1 MALNIWNFAE
11 SFSQLTMNILLAG
24 KTDRT
29 RWWLDDAG
37 RNWWNGKRVHNF
49 DVVYYVREGT
59 LCLTVND
66 TPYRFVPGDLVF
78 IPAGSVVDCTADEH
92 PLVKYYIH
100 GTATLGKQPL
110 IRTFGENNI
119 LHVGDNG
126 ELIDL
131 FELVCCGQ
139 THSVSDIVPMHT
151 AFLTILSFYVTYA
164 ATAEQ
169 PPDSD
174 RKLADS
180 INYITT
186 HYNEPINVALLA
198 SHVGFT
204 RDYFGKEFLRI
215 YGFSP
220 LQYLTRVRITAAKQL
235 LTATDKPVAEIA
247 REVGFSS
254 VHYFS
259 RVFSRE
265 TGLSPLRYRWT
276 TRSGNTNPPSSNP

>member
-1 MALNIWNFAE
+1 MALNIWDFPE
-11 SFSQLTMNILLAG
+11 SFAQVTLNVMLAG

-59 LCLTVND
+59 LHLTIND
-66 TPYRFVPGDLVF
+66 TAYRFVSGDMLF
-78 IPAGSVVDCTADEH
+78 IPAGSVIDCAADGDT
-92 PLVKYYIH
+92 LVKYYIH
-100 GTATLGKQPL
+100 GTATLGNRPI
-110 IRTFGENNI
+110 IRTFDKTNI
-119 LHVGDNG
+119 LHVGDNA

-131 FELVCCGQ
+131 FELICCGHTQ
-139 THSVSDIVPMHT
+139 GITDIVPMHT
-151 AFLTILSFYVTYA
+151 AFLTILSFYVNYA
-164 ATAEQ
+164 ATAE
-169 PPDSD
+169 PTPDSN
-174 RKLADS
+174 RKLVDS

-186 HYNEPINVALLA
+186 HYNEPITVSLLA
-198 SHVGFT
+198 SRAGFT

-220 LQYLTRVRITAAKQL
+220 LQYLTRVRIKAAKNL

-247 REVGFSS
+247 REVGFST

-265 TGLSPLRYRWT
+265 TGLPPLRYRWT
-276 TRSGNTNPPSSNP
+276 TRSGGVASV

>member
-11 SFSQLTMNILLAG
+11 SFSQVTLDISLAG

-37 RNWWNGKRVHNF
+37 NNWWNGKRVHNF

-59 LCLTVND
+59 LCLSVND
-66 TPYRFVPGDLVF
+66 TAYRFGSGDLIL
-78 IPAGSVVDCTADEH
+78 IPAGSVLECTADESA

-100 GTATLGKQPL
+100 GSALLGKQPI
-110 IRTFGENNI
+110 IRTFGESNI
-119 LHVGDNG
+119 LHVGDNA

-131 FELVCCGQ
+131 FELVCCGK
-139 THSVSDIVPMHT
+139 TRGIADIVPMHT
-151 AFLTILSFYVTYA
+151 AFLTILSFYVNYA
-164 ATAEQ
+164 ATTDQ

-180 INYITT
+180 IDYITT
-186 HYNEPINVALLA
+186 HYNEPITVSSLA
-198 SHVGFT
+198 SRVGFT

-220 LQYLTRVRITAAKQL
+220 LRYLTRVRITAAKNL

-247 REVGFSS
+247 REVGFST

-259 RVFSRE
+259 RVFARE
-265 TGLSPLRYRWT
+265 TGLPPLRYRWT
-276 TRSGNTNPPSSNP
+276 TRSSNANP